1 MTNIISTA
9 QSDASDVDVPPQTGA
24 AQSDASDVPPQTGAA
39 QSDASDVPPH
49 AVFNFLKNQNTEL
62 ISIIKK
68 TNEELLK
75 LLRPPSPPPPSF
87 ESAHGVQIS
96 ERNSPWKTSFS
107 EPCFVCGYFGH
118 GHRQCPNIL
127 EQFRGSC
134 LKCYG
139 AGHVAEDCVNNA
151 REPPM
156 RSGFKKPTNF
166 CS

>member
-1 MTNIISTA
+1 MTNVTLTA
-9 QSDASDVDVPPQTGA
+9 QSDSDVVPAP
-24 AQSDASDVPPQTGAA
+24 SS
-39 QSDASDVPPH
+39 
-49 AVFNFLKNQNTEL
+49 VFDFLKNQNTEL

-75 LLRPPSPPPPSF
+75 LLKPPSPPSPPPPPTKYSF
-87 ESAHGVQIS
+87 ESTDGVQLS
-96 ERNSPWKTSFS
+96 EKNSPWKTAFS
-107 EPCFVCGYFGH
+107 EPCYVCRYFGH
-118 GHRQCPNIL
+118 GHKQCPNIL

-134 LKCYG
+134 LKCCG

-156 RSGFKKPTNF
+156 RSGFKKPTYF

>member
-9 QSDASDVDVPPQTGA
+9 QSDASDVPPQTGA
-24 AQSDASDVPPQTGAA
+24 APSDVF
-39 QSDASDVPPH
+39 H
-49 AVFNFLKNQNTEL
+49 FLKNQNTEL
-62 ISIIKK
+62 ISIVKK
-68 TNEELLK
+68 MNEELLK
-75 LLRPPSPPPPSF
+75 LLKPPSPPLSSLSSPPPPF
-87 ESAHGVQIS
+87 ESSHGVQLS
-96 ERNSPWKTSFS
+96 ERNLPWKTSFFTL
-107 EPCFVCGYFGH
+107 CYVCGYFGH

-139 AGHVAEDCVNNA
+139 VGHVAKDCVNNA

-156 RSGFKKPTNF
+156 RSGFKKPANF